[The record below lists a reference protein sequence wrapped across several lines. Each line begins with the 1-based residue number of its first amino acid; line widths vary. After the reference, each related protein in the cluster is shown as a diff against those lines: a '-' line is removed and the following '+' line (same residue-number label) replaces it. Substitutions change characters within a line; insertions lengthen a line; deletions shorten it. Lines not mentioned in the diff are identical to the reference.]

1 MKSIRSASGA
11 RRAPDVPDE
20 PVAVVGMACRLPG
33 APGPEQFWDLLAS
46 GGDAITAPPPGRWP
60 GLPADCPPF
69 GGFLDSVDTFDEAF
83 FRLSPREA
91 AATDPQQRLLLELA
105 WEALEH
111 ARVLPAELHHADV
124 GVFVGAMLDDYAT
137 LQARGGPAAAG
148 PHSFTGTARTL
159 LANRV
164 SYTLGLRGPSLT
176 VDTGQSSSLVAVH
189 LACQSLARGES
200 AVALVGGV
208 HLNLAPDS
216 TARAARAGV
225 LSPTGRCHVLDA
237 DADGFV
243 RGEGGAVVVLKP
255 LSAALADGDR
265 VHAVVLGSAVNNDG
279 GGDAL
284 TVPDADAQR
293 KVVEAA
299 CRRAGV
305 APADVR
311 YVELHGTGT
320 PAGDPIE
327 AGALGAALGAGRTA
341 GDRLRVGSAKA
352 AIGHLEGAAGI
363 VGLLKTVL
371 SLTHGALPPTPH
383 HRTPNPAVDLDALGL
398 RVQTALE
405 PWPGGGDGSGEHV
418 AGVSSFGIGGTNCH
432 VLLRGTAPVPAPEAA
447 EPAGPTV
454 WPLSGRGRPALRAQ
468 AARLAAHLRAHP
480 GTEPASLARALATT
494 RIAFEHR
501 AAIVGEDTG
510 DLLRGLDALA
520 SGLPAAGL
528 QEGTAPAGGT
538 PLAFLLSGQGSQ
550 RSGMG
555 RELYGAHPVFA
566 SVLDEVCGLFDAAG
580 LERPLREV
588 LFEADGADL
597 DRTVYTQPALF
608 TVEVALYRLVES
620 WGVRPDFLAGHSI
633 GELAAAHVAGVLS
646 LEDAVRLVAA
656 RGRLMQ
662 ALPAGG
668 AMLAVQADEDH
679 VREALSGVVGVA
691 IAAVNGPDAVVVS
704 GAETAVAELEAGWR
718 AEGRKV
724 KRLTVSHA
732 FHSPLM
738 DPMLEDFRSVAESL
752 TYHPP
757 RIPVVSNLTGDLSGD
772 LTDPAYWVRHVR
784 EAVRFADGI
793 RTLGERGVRSYVEL
807 GPDAVLSALVPG
819 DAAALPALRSGEPEG
834 RTVLSAVAG
843 AAVRGVPV
851 DWDALTPPTGAD
863 AGDLPTYAFQRR
875 RHWFDALPPAD
886 APAFTPPVSEP
897 AGAGAAGTAPP
908 ALDADAAL
916 ALVRAHAA
924 ALLGHASPADVDPD
938 LTFKDLGCD
947 SLTSVQLR
955 TRVCE
960 AAGFELPVTAVYD
973 HPTPRALAARL
984 SAGGDEARS
993 ASAAAVPSPSGA
1005 DPREPVAIVGIGCR
1019 FPGGV
1024 RTPEELWE
1032 VVAGERSTVGGFP
1045 TDRGWDLDRL
1055 FAADDQGAAGT
1066 STTRHG
1072 SFLEDV
1078 AGFDAGFFGISPR
1091 EALAMDPQQRLLLE
1105 TSWEAV
1111 ERAGIV
1117 PGELRGTRTGVFVG
1131 ATDSAYGPRLHDPGD
1146 GTDGHR
1152 LTGTT
1157 VSVASGRIAYQ
1168 LGLEGQALT
1177 VDTACSSSLVALH
1190 LAVGAL
1196 RRGECDLA
1204 LAGGACV
1211 MPTPGMFV
1219 ELSRQQALS
1228 PQGRCRP
1235 FDESADGTGWG
1246 EGVGMLLVERLSDA
1260 ERAGHPVLA
1269 VVRGSAVNQD
1279 GASNGLTA
1287 PSGPAQRKVIAQ
1299 ALADAGLSGDQVDA
1313 VEAHGTGT
1321 RLGDPIEAGALLA
1334 AYGQRRDPERPLWL
1348 GSLKSNIGHT
1358 QATAGVAGVIKT
1370 VMALRHRTLPRTLGV
1385 EAPTSRVDWSSGG
1398 VRLLTEARPWPRD
1411 GRPRRAAVSS
1421 FGISGTNAHAI
1432 LEEAPAA
1439 SRTDPR
1445 APELPCP
1452 GAVPW
1457 VLSARDEQALRAQA
1471 ARLVRHAEELPAA
1484 ELPVTAAALLGSR
1497 TLFEERAVVFGDSPA
1512 HLAAGLEVLAA
1523 GAEGPGVLRGRALG
1537 GERPV
1542 FVFPGQGSQ
1551 WVGMAVELLDGSPV
1565 FARSIA
1571 ECEAALAP
1579 FVDWSLTEVLRGD
1592 GSEFATVDV
1601 LQPVLF
1607 AMMVSLAALW
1617 RSAGVEPAA
1626 VVGHSQGEIAAAH
1639 VAGILTLQDA
1649 ALVSVRRAQVMEA
1662 IAPVGGM
1669 VSMLAS
1675 RARVEKLLD
1684 TVGGRLYVAAVNGPE
1699 TVAVSG
1705 TFEDLDRLLD
1715 ACATAGVRAR
1725 RVAAAF
1731 PSHCAEV
1738 RPCERDLK
1746 AALSAIT
1753 PVAGS
1758 VPLLSTARGEW
1769 LEGPEMTADYWYDN
1783 LQYPVLFQDAVATL
1797 AAAGHRLFVEVSP
1810 HPVLGGAV
1818 EDTLAAAGAPG
1829 STAATLRRGQGGQDR
1844 FAEAAARAFTHG
1856 ARVDWTA
1863 FLPAGTTA
1871 GPRDA
1876 AALPTYPFQH
1886 QDHWHTP
1893 APAADAAGLGL
1904 VQAGHPLLQ
1913 AAVPLAADG
1922 GTVLTGVLSTRT
1934 HPWLADHA
1942 ASGTAL
1948 LPGTAFVELALHAAG
1963 LLGARSLG
1971 ELTLAAPLVLPEDSA
1986 VRVQA
1991 RVGAPGADGERT
2003 VEIHS
2008 CPDVPGGEPLAEAW
2022 TRHAAGVLL
2031 PGPDA
2036 PAAPSGAL
2044 AAWPPPGAAPL
2055 DPAALYAGLAARG
2068 YDYGPAFRGLR
2079 AAWRLGDDV
2088 YAEVALA
2095 QPERGNAGAYTLH
2108 PALLDAALHAALVL
2122 SGRDAPGGP
2131 GPLLL
2136 PFAFTGVAVD
2146 APGAASLRVK
2156 VTPRGDDTVAL
2167 LLADG
2172 LGEPVAAVEG
2182 LVLRPVA
2189 PGALEAAG
2197 PTPPLLHVEWQP
2209 VTLTP
2214 PAAGGRWV
2222 LLGADRFGVGPTL
2235 EGAGLRVERYADFD
2249 TFAQSLAD
2257 DSGPAAPSG
2266 RTVIAYALPAAPD
2279 RPGGELP
2286 PHAARSAAYRALE
2299 LVRGWLADDRL
2310 GDSRLVVVT
2319 RGAAATGPGDPDTD
2333 LAAAAVWGLLR
2344 SAQSENPGR
2353 IVLVDL
2359 DADDPAPDQLAAVL
2373 ASGEGQLALRAG
2385 RVLTPRLARVPAAAP
2400 AAPPGGPHDVQLDPD
2415 GTVLVT
2421 GGTGSLGALTAR
2433 RLAARHGA
2441 RHLLLVS
2448 RRGPAAPGADRLA
2461 AALEEAGARVTFA
2474 ACDAAEQDQLAA
2486 VLAAI
2491 PAEHPLTAVIHTAGV
2506 LDDALIASLTPERL
2520 DAVLRP
2526 KADAAWYLHR
2536 LTRDLPLSHFVV
2548 FSSVMG
2554 LLGGPGQGNY
2564 AAANAF
2570 LDALAHRRQR
2580 AGLAATSLAWGPWRQ
2595 EGGMTGHLGEGDIAR
2610 LARSGLP
2617 LLGEDEGM
2625 ALLGEALAR
2634 PEAVLAPIRLDLR
2647 ALRGADP
2654 HPLLRGLVRAPA
2666 RRTAADLA
2674 VRTETPAGQLAALP
2688 VPERRRVLSAVVR
2701 EHTAAVLGHASAD
2714 GVAVEKAFSEL
2725 GFDSLTAVELRNRLG
2740 AATGVRLPVTV
2751 IFDHPT
2757 VATLIDHLVDA
2768 TAPREAPAAQAAPA
2782 GPAALDAVAAA
2793 DPLGE
2798 VERLEAALRLVP
2810 DDPARRGPIA
2820 ARLYAFLT
2828 SWTAPPAEAGTHT
2841 ADGLDQASDEELFR
2855 FLDDDLGLS

>member
-1 MKSIRSASGA
+1 
-11 RRAPDVPDE
+11 
-20 PVAVVGMACRLPG
+20 
-33 APGPEQFWDLLAS
+33 
-46 GGDAITAPPPGRWP
+46 
-60 GLPADCPPF
+60 
-69 GGFLDSVDTFDEAF
+69 
-83 FRLSPREA
+83 
-91 AATDPQQRLLLELA
+91 
-105 WEALEH
+105 
-111 ARVLPAELHHADV
+111 
-124 GVFVGAMLDDYAT
+124 
-137 LQARGGPAAAG
+137 
-148 PHSFTGTARTL
+148 
-159 LANRV
+159 
-164 SYTLGLRGPSLT
+164 
-176 VDTGQSSSLVAVH
+176 
-189 LACQSLARGES
+189 
-200 AVALVGGV
+200 
-208 HLNLAPDS
+208 
-216 TARAARAGV
+216 
-225 LSPTGRCHVLDA
+225 
-237 DADGFV
+237 
-243 RGEGGAVVVLKP
+243 
-255 LSAALADGDR
+255 
-265 VHAVVLGSAVNNDG
+265 
-279 GGDAL
+279 
-284 TVPDADAQR
+284 
-293 KVVEAA
+293 
-299 CRRAGV
+299 
-305 APADVR
+305 
-311 YVELHGTGT
+311 
-320 PAGDPIE
+320 
-327 AGALGAALGAGRTA
+327 
-341 GDRLRVGSAKA
+341 
-352 AIGHLEGAAGI
+352 
-363 VGLLKTVL
+363 
-371 SLTHGALPPTPH
+371 
-383 HRTPNPAVDLDALGL
+383 
-398 RVQTALE
+398 
-405 PWPGGGDGSGEHV
+405 
-418 AGVSSFGIGGTNCH
+418 
-432 VLLRGTAPVPAPEAA
+432 
-447 EPAGPTV
+447 
-454 WPLSGRGRPALRAQ
+454 
-468 AARLAAHLRAHP
+468 
-480 GTEPASLARALATT
+480 
-494 RIAFEHR
+494 
-501 AAIVGEDTG
+501 
-510 DLLRGLDALA
+510 
-520 SGLPAAGL
+520 
-528 QEGTAPAGGT
+528 
-538 PLAFLLSGQGSQ
+538 
-550 RSGMG
+550 
-555 RELYGAHPVFA
+555 
-566 SVLDEVCGLFDAAG
+566 
-580 LERPLREV
+580 
-588 LFEADGADL
+588 
-597 DRTVYTQPALF
+597 
-608 TVEVALYRLVES
+608 
-620 WGVRPDFLAGHSI
+620 
-633 GELAAAHVAGVLS
+633 
-646 LEDAVRLVAA
+646 
-656 RGRLMQ
+656 
-662 ALPAGG
+662 
-668 AMLAVQADEDH
+668 
-679 VREALSGVVGVA
+679 
-691 IAAVNGPDAVVVS
+691 
-704 GAETAVAELEAGWR
+704 
-718 AEGRKV
+718 
-724 KRLTVSHA
+724 
-732 FHSPLM
+732 
-738 DPMLEDFRSVAESL
+738 
-752 TYHPP
+752 
-757 RIPVVSNLTGDLSGD
+757 
-772 LTDPAYWVRHVR
+772 
-784 EAVRFADGI
+784 
-793 RTLGERGVRSYVEL
+793 
-807 GPDAVLSALVPG
+807 
-819 DAAALPALRSGEPEG
+819 
-834 RTVLSAVAG
+834 
-843 AAVRGVPV
+843 
-851 DWDALTPPTGAD
+851 
-863 AGDLPTYAFQRR
+863 
-875 RHWFDALPPAD
+875 
-886 APAFTPPVSEP
+886 
-897 AGAGAAGTAPP
+897 
-908 ALDADAAL
+908 
-916 ALVRAHAA
+916 
-924 ALLGHASPADVDPD
+924 
-938 LTFKDLGCD
+938 
-947 SLTSVQLR
+947 
-955 TRVCE
+955 
-960 AAGFELPVTAVYD
+960 
-973 HPTPRALAARL
+973 
-984 SAGGDEARS
+984 
-993 ASAAAVPSPSGA
+993 
-1005 DPREPVAIVGIGCR
+1005 
-1019 FPGGV
+1019 
-1024 RTPEELWE
+1024 
-1032 VVAGERSTVGGFP
+1032 
-1045 TDRGWDLDRL
+1045 
-1055 FAADDQGAAGT
+1055 
-1066 STTRHG
+1066 
-1072 SFLEDV
+1072 
-1078 AGFDAGFFGISPR
+1078 
-1091 EALAMDPQQRLLLE
+1091 
-1105 TSWEAV
+1105 
-1111 ERAGIV
+1111 
-1117 PGELRGTRTGVFVG
+1117 
-1131 ATDSAYGPRLHDPGD
+1131 
-1146 GTDGHR
+1146 
-1152 LTGTT
+1152 
-1157 VSVASGRIAYQ
+1157 
-1168 LGLEGQALT
+1168 
-1177 VDTACSSSLVALH
+1177 
-1190 LAVGAL
+1190 
-1196 RRGECDLA
+1196 
-1204 LAGGACV
+1204 
-1211 MPTPGMFV
+1211 MFV

-1228 PQGRCRP
+1228 PRGRCRP

-1260 ERAGHPVLA
+1260 QRAGHPVLA

-1334 AYGQRRDPERPLWL
+1334 TYGSRRDPERPLWL

-1439 SRTDPR
+1439 SRAPAP
-1445 APELPCP
+1445 APELPRP

-1471 ARLVRHAEELPAA
+1471 TRLVRLAEELPAA

-1512 HLAAGLEVLAA
+1512 HLVAGLEVLAA

-1551 WVGMAVELLDGSPV
+1551 WVGMAVELLDSSPV
-1565 FARSIA
+1565 FAESIA
-1571 ECEAALAP
+1571 ACEAALAP

-1675 RARVEKLLD
+1675 RARVEELLD
-1684 TVGGRLYVAAVNGPE
+1684 TLGGRLYVAAVNGPE

-1715 ACATAGVRAR
+1715 ACAAAGVRAR

-1738 RPCERDLK
+1738 MPCERELK
-1746 AALSAIT
+1746 AALSAVT

-1769 LEGPEMTADYWYDN
+1769 LDGPEMTADYWYDN
-1783 LQYPVLFQDAVATL
+1783 LRHPVLFQDAVDTL

-1829 STAATLRRGQGGQDR
+1829 STAATLRRGQGGRSR

-1863 FLPAGTTA
+1863 FLPAGTAA
-1871 GPRDA
+1871 GPREA

-1893 APAADAAGLGL
+1893 APAGDAAGLGL
-1904 VQAGHPLLQ
+1904 VQADHPLLQ

-1922 GTVLTGVLSTRT
+1922 GAVLTGVLSTRT
-1934 HPWLADHA
+1934 HPWLADHG

-1971 ELTLAAPLVLPEDSA
+1971 ELTLAAPLVLPEDTA

-1991 RVGAPGADGERT
+1991 RVGAPGPDGERT

-2031 PGPDA
+2031 PGPDGPAA
-2036 PAAPSGAL
+2036 PAAAL
-2044 AAWPPPGAAPL
+2044 AAWPPPGAAAL
-2055 DPAALYAGLAARG
+2055 DPAGLYAALAARG

-2079 AAWRLGDDV
+2079 AAWRLGEEV
-2088 YAEVALA
+2088 YAEVELP
-2095 QPERGNAGAYTLH
+2095 QPERGTAGAYTLH

-2122 SGRDAPGGP
+2122 SGRDAAGDP

-2146 APGAASLRVK
+2146 APGAASLRVR

-2172 LGEPVAAVEG
+2172 AGEPVAAVEG
-2182 LVLRPVA
+2182 LVMRPVA
-2189 PGALEAAG
+2189 PGALDAAG

-2235 EGAGLRVERYADFD
+2235 EGAGLRVERFADFD

-2359 DADDPAPDQLAAVL
+2359 DADDPAPEQLAAVL

-2400 AAPPGGPHDVQLDPD
+2400 DAPPGDVQLDPD

-2474 ACDAAEQDQLAA
+2474 ACDAAEKDQLAA
-2486 VLAAI
+2486 VLDAI
-2491 PAEHPLTAVIHTAGV
+2491 PAEHPLTAVVHTAGV

-2536 LTRDLPLSHFVV
+2536 LTRDIPLSHFVM

-2570 LDALAHRRQR
+2570 LDALAHRRRR

-2625 ALLGEALAR
+2625 ALLGEALSR
-2634 PEAVLAPIRLDLR
+2634 REAVLAPIRLDLR
-2647 ALRGADP
+2647 ALRTAEP
-2654 HPLLRGLVRAPA
+2654 HPLLRGLVRTPA

-2674 VRTETPAGQLAALP
+2674 VRTETPASQLAALP

-2714 GVAVEKAFSEL
+2714 GVAVEKAFNEL

-2757 VATLIDHLVDA
+2757 VAALIDHLVGA
-2768 TAPREAPAAQAAPA
+2768 TAPGEAPAPTAAAPGAA
-2782 GPAALDAVAAA
+2782 GPAVAAA